1 MNDAS
6 LARLV
11 KPPSGD
17 LHAFLRSRCSIRYYR
32 PEQPGTAA
40 IERMFETAAMAPS
53 AHNRQPWRYCVISDS
68 QQKHRLAEAMGRRLG
83 QDRSQDGDSEAN
95 IEADVERSYRRIIDA
110 PIIVAVALTLADM
123 DRYPDDRRSG
133 AEFLMAVQSTAMAT
147 QNLLLAAHA
156 EGLGTCWMCAP
167 LFCPDV
173 VREVLNLPA
182 DWAPQGLITLGY
194 PARAG
199 KQKGRR
205 PVSVFVVRRPE

>member
-1 MNDAS
+1 MNNAPHVR
-6 LARLV
+6 LAH
-11 KPPSGD
+11 PTSGD
-17 LHAFLRSRCSIRYYR
+17 LHAFLRSRRSIRYYR
-32 PEQPGTAA
+32 PEQPGAAA

-68 QQKHRLAEAMGRRLG
+68 QQKHRLAEAMGGRLR
-83 QDRSQDGDSEAN
+83 QDRGRDGDSEAS
-95 IEADVERSYRRIIDA
+95 IEADVQRSYRRIIDA
-110 PIIVAVALTLADM
+110 PIVVAVALTLAEM
-123 DRYPDDRRSG
+123 DRYPDDRRSR

-182 DWAPQGLITLGY
+182 DWAPQGLITVGY
-194 PARAG
+194 PARVG
-199 KQKGRR
+199 KLKDRQ
-205 PVSVFVVRRPE
+205 PVNLFVRGPE